1 MFDIRNIAI
10 PIRVTENQYLKSS
23 LKDTVHFGKLMYYT
37 KIEGE
42 GIGDDSEDRIFGKSK
57 KDVTTITI
65 KDPKNGQEWII
76 SSKDLT
82 QDPKIEF
89 KLNDEIKEK
98 IGVACF
104 SLITFEDFELYST
117 SDNQK
122 HFRLKAKALDDI
134 KKYIQEKEKFTG
146 NKCSLIVYNPSN
158 FLNSIRNSGY
168 EANKIKYYDPYNLSR
183 FFENKDG
190 DEPYYYFKPE
200 SFKYQRE
207 YRIVKINKKDFP
219 ENGENVTV
227 NGISKDATIISENQM
242 NSIEIMINVNN

>member
-1 MFDIRNIAI
+1 MFNIRNIAI

-76 SSKDLT
+76 PSKDLT

-122 HFRLKAKALDDI
+122 HFRLKAKAL
-134 KKYIQEKEKFTG
+134 K
-146 NKCSLIVYNPSN
+146 LSN
-158 FLNSIRNSGY
+158 LLC
-168 EANKIKYYDPYNLSR
+168 K
-183 FFENKDG
+183 
-190 DEPYYYFKPE
+190 
-200 SFKYQRE
+200 
-207 YRIVKINKKDFP
+207 
-219 ENGENVTV
+219 
-227 NGISKDATIISENQM
+227 
-242 NSIEIMINVNN
+242 